1 MINSLKDLI
10 NESTNN
16 GLVDEM
22 GVKNPERLTQ
32 SHMGRVRQET
42 LRRQQTMA
50 SRPQTRT
57 YNEAAADLTRALKQ
71 IRRTD
76 ITMEVPQGSRTYF
89 PKFPEAIVT
98 LMRELKGID
107 SNRFLNDFGRWR
119 DVFPD
124 SSAIYFK
131 TEGPSD
137 FQRSHFPNGGI
148 PPALRGIGLGFKLY
162 RTLLKFAGYISS
174 NPSGTAEKDKA
185 WGSML
190 TYKSNPDGTPSVDD
204 AHAVIGA
211 GNWMAIDKGVS
222 TGDKINV
229 VDRFLENRIGFAQT
243 LPDRFDMDD
252 ELIEI
257 LPDFVLTKLRTEYL
271 DSLVEDNRLT
281 SDRYEE
287 ILAARSE
294 AIRREEERRAR
305 EEAEARERR
314 IRQEAEARQRAEA
327 KIRRFGAD
335 MDAEWNVGDFI
346 VVKQYLLDTGYDSL
360 PIRRVYANG
369 NNGYLALNLSDAIRV
384 DAGNLRPTDAGDT
397 RSVGEAN
404 KANWVKVE
412 PSRIP
417 DLTRVNL
424 SESEQEYIRS
434 FINDDARDRHD
445 SERERETAA
454 RIERDRE
461 SNASRRD
468 SQNEYRNIPQSGQE
482 LKDLVHNR
490 PNLPNIS
497 LLKKIRSGDFAKYV
511 ILGPTQRAISRQYFG
526 VPVFVPVRR
535 VGRTY
540 VSLTDINLLSS
551 RPEEVVLVNVVNG
564 EIVEGPFV
572 GLDLVAYPL
581 ERVTEDDK
589 LRTRGGDPYYIANHM
604 NTWGIVAKADY
615 TTRNTANQPFIYLSV
630 FGGGNRPTPVR
641 LDLLRKLGTLIQ
653 I

>member
-50 SRPQTRT
+50 SSPQTRT
-57 YNEAAADLTRALKQ
+57 YNEVAADLTRALKQ

-124 SSAIYFK
+124 SSAIHFK

-174 NPSGTAEKDKA
+174 NPAGTAEKDKA

-384 DAGNLRPTDAGDT
+384 DAGDLRPTDAGNT

-424 SESEQEYIRS
+424 SDSEQEYIRS
-434 FINDDARDRHD
+434 FINDDDRERHD
-445 SERERETAA
+445 AERERETAA
-454 RIERDRE
+454 RIERDRAA
-461 SNASRRD
+461 NASRRD
-468 SQNEYRNIPQSGQE
+468 YQTAYRNIPQSGQE

-497 LLKKIRSGDFAKYV
+497 LLKIIRLGDFAKYIV
-511 ILGPTQRAISRQYFG
+511 LGLTQRELTRQHFG
-526 VPVFVPVRR
+526 VPVFVPVLRR
-535 VGRTY
+535 GRSY
-540 VSLTDINLLSS
+540 SSLSDINLLSS

-641 LDLLRKLGTLIQ
+641 LDLLRKLGTLIH